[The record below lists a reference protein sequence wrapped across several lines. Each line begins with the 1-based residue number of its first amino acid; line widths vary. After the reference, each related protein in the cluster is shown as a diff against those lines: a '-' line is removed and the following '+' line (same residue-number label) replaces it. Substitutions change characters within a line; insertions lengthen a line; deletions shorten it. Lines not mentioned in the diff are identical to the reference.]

1 MNSVPNSIKLVIFT
15 NTLNTI
21 LEATFSRGK
30 LMAWL
35 FMTRMNYG

>member
-1 MNSVPNSIKLVIFT
+1 MNSVPNFIKLVIFT

-21 LEATFSRGK
+21 LEATSFRDK

-35 FMTRMNYG
+35 FMKKMTYG